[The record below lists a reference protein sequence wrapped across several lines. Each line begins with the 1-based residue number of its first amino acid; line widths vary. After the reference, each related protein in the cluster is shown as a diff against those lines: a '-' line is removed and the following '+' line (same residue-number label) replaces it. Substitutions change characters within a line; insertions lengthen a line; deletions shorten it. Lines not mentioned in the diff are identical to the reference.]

1 MMFRT
6 RQRGATLLVSLI
18 MLVILTLFV
27 VSAIGMS
34 SVNLKI
40 VGNAQSQRTLENNA
54 QQAIEQVLSSGAAF
68 TLTPSGQTVTVNGTD
83 VVVYAPTC
91 AKSVVAPGYDLTQ
104 GPVPEDNH
112 WEVVANVEDDVT
124 GGEVT
129 VKQSIRIRMPP
140 ENCPS

>member
-1 MMFRT
+1 MFRT
-6 RQRGATLLVSLI
+6 CQRGAALLVSLI

-27 VSAIGMS
+27 VSAISMS
-34 SVNLKI
+34 SMNLKI

-68 TLTPSGQTVTVNGTD
+68 TFTPSGQTVTVNDTD
-83 VVVYAPTC
+83 VAVYAPTC

-104 GPVPEDNH
+104 GPVPDDNH
-112 WEVVANVEDDVT
+112 WEVVANVEDDAT
-124 GGEVT
+124 GGKVT
-129 VKQSIRIRMPP
+129 VKQAIRIRTPP

>member
-6 RQRGATLLVSLI
+6 QRGATLLVSLI

-34 SVNLKI
+34 SMNLKI

-68 TLTPSGQTVTVNGTD
+68 TFTPTSQTVTVNGTD
-83 VVVYAPTC
+83 VAVYAPTC

-129 VKQSIRIRMPP
+129 VKQSIKIRTPP